1 MEVKKLEFTT
11 DYNEEKIIIKTE
23 TDFDIYDVNCMMAEL
38 GPEEYTKLMSEY
50 IADKILKEL
59 ERRIG

>member
-23 TDFDIYDVNCMMAEL
+23 TEFDIYDVNCMMAEL
-38 GPEEYTKLMSEY
+38 GPEEFQKMMAEY
-50 IADKILKEL
+50 IADKILTEL
-59 ERRIG
+59 ERRLG